1 MTSRTCTLSNLSLV
15 PITFHLRVPHDGQ
28 RPSVRSRTNS
38 PQHIHGTSSPLA
50 APREFEIWPSSGVL
64 APQSRLDVRV
74 DLCSNTVRKYHT
86 ELHVDVDDVQQGLL
100 LLPLTARYVTSL
112 HDVSPTHQQL
122 PVCMNRPQHSVN
134 SVSCVVSVVEQC
146 ERDTSPVKRCTCAA

>member
-15 PITFHLRVPHDGQ
+15 PITFHLRVPNDGQ

-38 PQHIHGTSSPLA
+38 PQHTHGTSSPLA

-112 HDVSPTHQQL
+112 HDVSPTHPHCQ
-122 PVCMNRPQHSVN
+122 VCHV
-134 SVSCVVSVVEQC
+134 
-146 ERDTSPVKRCTCAA
+146 TSRRLTDPPTTACLHE